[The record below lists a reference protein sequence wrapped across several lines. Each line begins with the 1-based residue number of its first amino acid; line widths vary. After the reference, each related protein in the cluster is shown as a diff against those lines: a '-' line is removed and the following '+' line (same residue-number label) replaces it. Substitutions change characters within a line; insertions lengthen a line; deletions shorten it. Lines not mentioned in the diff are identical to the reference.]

1 MAEIRNTCSW
11 CNRAEG
17 NGVDLVSNLD
27 GTAFI
32 CKKCLKQAA
41 AKFKEADTVEVE
53 TIDHAKWKDLTP
65 SKIHAHLDKYIIGQD
80 RAKKVLS
87 VAVYNHY
94 KMIDDSKKDNKNDV
108 EIEKSNILMLGPSGC
123 GKTAIVRALAKILD
137 VPFTI
142 CDCTNLTEAGY
153 VGEDVDSAL
162 KSLLAA
168 ANGNVEKAQTGIV
181 YFDEIDKIAKKG
193 ENMSITRDVSGE
205 GVQQSLLK
213 LIEGTVCN
221 VTALGTRHHPEAQ
234 TTSIDT
240 SKILFIVGGAFVGIE
255 DIIKKRLKITKKS
268 SIGFQQKGEVKKTSD
283 EISYNDII
291 DKIITDDLKKFGI
304 IPELL
309 GRLPI
314 ITPLHE
320 LDEEQL
326 CQILTEPKNA
336 LVKQYQ
342 EIFRYDNVKLK
353 FEKEALLEIS
363 ARAIKN
369 KTGARGLRAV
379 LENILLDRMYTIP
392 DQKDIKNLVITK
404 DDVDKIQ
411 KGEEEKDGS
420 KEDVSAVPRKRVR
433 VNQGS

>member
-1 MAEIRNTCSW
+1 MADLKNTCSW
-11 CNRAEG
+11 CGRPEG
-17 NGVDLVSNLD
+17 PGVDLVSNQD

-32 CKKCLKQAA
+32 CKKCLRQAD
-41 AKFKEADTVEVE
+41 AKFKETDTVEIE
-53 TIDHAKWKDLTP
+53 KKSTPKWKELTP
-65 SKIHAHLDKYIIGQD
+65 SKIHAHLDQYIIGQEK
-80 RAKKVLS
+80 AKKVLS

-94 KMIDDSKKDNKNDV
+94 KMIDDKQKKKTDV

-153 VGEDVDSAL
+153 VGEDVDSSL

-168 ANGNVEKAQTGIV
+168 ADGDVERAQTGIV

-205 GVQQSLLK
+205 GVQQALLK

-221 VTALGTRHHPEAQ
+221 ITALGTRHHPEAQ
-234 TTSIDT
+234 TTAIDT
-240 SKILFIVGGAFVGIE
+240 TNILFIVGGAFVGVE
-255 DIIKKRLKITKKS
+255 DIIKKRLKISKKNK
-268 SIGFQQKGEVKKTSD
+268 IGFSD
-283 EISYNDII
+283 NVDDNRAKDVLYNDII
-291 DKIITDDLKKFGI
+291 DKITTEDLKKFGI

-320 LDEEQL
+320 LNKEQL
-326 CQILTEPKNA
+326 VQILTEPKNA

-342 EIFRYDNVKLK
+342 EIFKYDEVKLK
-353 FEKEALLEIS
+353 FEKEALLEIA
-363 ARAIKN
+363 ARALKN

-379 LENILLDRMYTIP
+379 MENILLDRMYTIP
-392 DQKDIKNLVITK
+392 DHKEIKSLIITK
-404 DDVDKIQ
+404 DDIDVKET
-411 KGEEEKDGS
+411 KGEDKKDGS
-420 KEDVSAVPRKRVR
+420 QEDVSAV
-433 VNQGS
+433 S

>member
-1 MAEIRNTCSW
+1 MSDPKNRCSW
-11 CNRAEG
+11 CDRPEG
-17 NGVDLVSNLD
+17 NGVDLISNQD

-32 CKKCLKQAA
+32 CKRCLKKADT
-41 AKFKEADTVEVE
+41 KFKEADIVEIE
-53 TIDHAKWKDLTP
+53 KEDKSRWKDLTP
-65 SKIHAHLDKYIIGQD
+65 SKIHAHLNQYIIGQD

-94 KMIDDSKKDNKNDV
+94 KMIDDSKKNKDV

-168 ANGNVEKAQTGIV
+168 ANGDVTRAQTGIV

-205 GVQQSLLK
+205 GVQQALLK
-213 LIEGTVCN
+213 LIEGSVCN

-234 TTSIDT
+234 TTAIDT
-240 SKILFIVGGAFVGIE
+240 SKILFIVGGAFVGI
-255 DIIKKRLKITKKS
+255 DNIIRKRLKISKKNA
-268 SIGFQQKGEVKKTSD
+268 IGFTDEEVKTAKDVT
-283 EISYNDII
+283 YNDII
-291 DKIITDDLKKFGI
+291 DKITTEDLKKFGI

-309 GRLPI
+309 GRLPV

-342 EIFRYDNVKLK
+342 EIFKYDDVKLK
-353 FEKEALLEIS
+353 FDKEALLEIAS
-363 ARAIKN
+363 RAIKN

-379 LENILLDRMYTIP
+379 MENILLDRMYTIP
-392 DQKDIKNLVITK
+392 DHKEIKALNITK
-404 DDVDKIQ
+404 DDLDKIET
-411 KGEEEKDGS
+411 KGEESNGSEK
-420 KEDVSAVPRKRVR
+420 DVSAV
-433 VNQGS
+433 S

>member
-1 MAEIRNTCSW
+1 MTQHKNECSW
-11 CNRAEG
+11 CGAVDG
-17 NGVDLVSNLD
+17 VNGTNLVSNKD
-27 GTAFI
+27 GTAYV
-32 CKKCLKQAA
+32 CEKCAKRIGD
-41 AKFKEADTVEVE
+41 KFKTHVTVEKE
-53 TIDHAKWKDLTP
+53 INNAEKTWKNLTP
-65 SKIHAHLDKYIIGQD
+65 SKIYEHLSKYIIGQE

-94 KMIDDSKKDNKNDV
+94 KMIDNDEAKDDSDV
-108 EIEKSNILMLGPSGC
+108 ELEKSNILMLGPSGC

-142 CDCTNLTEAGY
+142 SDCTGLTESGY

-162 KSLLAA
+162 KSLLVAA
-168 ANGNVEKAQTGIV
+168 DGDVKRAETGIV
-181 YFDEIDKIAKKG
+181 YFDEIDKIARKG

-205 GVQQSLLK
+205 GVQQALLK

-221 VTALGTRHHPEAQ
+221 VTAPGTRHHPEAK
-234 TTSIDT
+234 TTAIDT
-240 SKILFIVGGAFVGIE
+240 SKILFIVGGAFVGVE
-255 DIIKKRLKITKKS
+255 NIIKKRLKISNKAK
-268 SIGFQQKGEVKKTSD
+268 IGFTETENEAKDV
-283 EISYNDII
+283 SYNDVI
-291 DKIITDDLKKFGI
+291 DRIATEDLKKFGI

-342 EIFRYDNVKLK
+342 KIFKYDKVKLE
-353 FEKEALLEIS
+353 FEKEALLEIAS
-363 ARAIKN
+363 RAIKN

-379 LENILLDRMYTIP
+379 LENLLLDRMYTIP
-392 DQKDIKNLVITK
+392 DKKDTESLVITK
-404 DDVDKIQ
+404 KDVEE
-411 KGEEEKDGS
+411 GENKNGSEKD
-420 KEDVSAVPRKRVR
+420 VLPVNRKRVR
-433 VNQGS
+433 TGKSSG

>member
-1 MAEIRNTCSW
+1 MKDTCSW
-11 CNRAEG
+11 CGRPEG
-17 NGVDLVSNLD
+17 NGIDLVSNDD
-27 GTAFI
+27 GTSFI
-32 CKKCLKQAA
+32 CSKCIERARGRIREIVDVKTQATTS
-41 AKFKEADTVEVE
+41 D
-53 TIDHAKWKDLTP
+53 KWKDLTP
-65 SKIHAHLDKYIIGQD
+65 SKIHKHLDQYIIGQE

-94 KMIDDSKKDNKNDV
+94 KMIDDSKKNKDV

-142 CDCTNLTEAGY
+142 CDCTGLTEAGY

-168 ANGNVEKAQTGIV
+168 ANGDVQRAQTGIV
-181 YFDEIDKIAKKG
+181 YFDEVDKIAKKG

-221 VTALGTRHHPEAQ
+221 ITALGTRHHPEAQ
-234 TTSIDT
+234 TTAIDT
-240 SKILFIVGGAFVGIE
+240 SHILFIVGGAFVGIE
-255 DIIKKRLKITKKS
+255 NLIKKRLKIS
-268 SIGFQQKGEVKKTSD
+268 SKNTLGFTDSETVKTAKD
-283 EISYNDII
+283 VSYNEVI
-291 DKIITDDLKKFGI
+291 DKITTDDLKKFGI

-309 GRLPI
+309 GRLPV

-320 LDEEQL
+320 LNEEQL

-342 EIFRYDNVKLK
+342 EIFRYDDVKLEFK
-353 FEKEALLEIS
+353 KDALLEIAS
-363 ARAIKN
+363 RAIKN
-369 KTGARGLRAV
+369 RTGARGLRAV
-379 LENILLDRMYTIP
+379 LENILLEPMYSMP
-392 DQKDIKNLVITK
+392 DKKDAKSLVITK
-404 DDVDKIQ
+404 
-411 KGEEEKDGS
+411 
-420 KEDVSAVPRKRVR
+420 EDVMEMKGAENGPQENVQSVPRQRVR
-433 VNQGS
+433 SGKSS